1 MLTFNIVKYTFGF
14 FFLSSF
20 VNVKHSDELWI
31 IILMT
36 KKDDN
41 STTVS
46 QNLCEHKRGGG
57 NRSMF
62 RKTDNLTTEKKK
74 FFLPNEGQIKT
85 HVGNVCLPWSV
96 DINACTEDSLLN
108 TLLLAES
115 WLFKV
120 TPEGKQ
126 LCSFFP
132 RYPPSLTSWGQVW
145 RHCSKPASLVKH
157 QCVERKKMY
166 CKANQGQQ
174 VAPAQKTQ
182 NPHWFSGKGVYEQN
196 LKSEL

>member
-1 MLTFNIVKYTFGF
+1 MWNTVMNYE
-14 FFLSSF
+14 LSSWWPKRTITAQQWAKIY
-20 VNVKHSDELWI
+20 VNTREEGEI
-31 IILMT
+31 Y
-36 KKDDN
+36 
-41 STTVS
+41 
-46 QNLCEHKRGGG
+46 LCSGK
-57 NRSMF
+57 
-62 RKTDNLTTEKKK
+62 LTIWQPKKKK

-145 RHCSKPASLVKH
+145 RHCSKAASLVKH

-196 LKSEL
+196 LESEL